1 MKRTHTC
8 GGLDEKSVG
17 KKVVLNGWIA
27 TRRDHGSLTF
37 VDVRDRYGTTQV
49 VFNPEVNKKAHE
61 VAAKLKDE
69 FVVSVQGTVAERPN
83 GTENPKIPTGRIE
96 IVADTVE
103 ILNESEALPFPIES
117 RIPVNEDMR
126 LKYRYLDLRKPEMQ
140 KNLIMRHRV
149 VKTVRDYFDALG
161 FIEIETPV
169 LAKSTPEGARDY
181 LVPSRVH
188 AGKFFALPQS
198 PQLFKQLSMVAGF
211 DRYFQVA
218 KCFRDEDLRADR
230 QPEFTQIDLEMSFPE
245 REEFFSIMEG
255 MVKAVW
261 KTSLGIG
268 VKTPFPRMTFD
279 EAMSRF
285 GSDKPDTRFGLE
297 LADISEEAGKGN
309 FEVFKSILR
318 NGGKV
323 KGINASGCA
332 NFSKSQLKTLEETA
346 KVFKAKGLV
355 TAKVTREG
363 LDSQVSKFFD
373 KKILDAIAQK
383 LQAKEGDLLLI
394 VAGPEKIVS
403 DSLSALRL
411 HLRDE
416 LKLVKPDDFKFV
428 WITDFPMFEWSEE
441 EQRWNA
447 MHHPFTSPRKEDIA
461 LLDRSPEKA
470 KAMAYD
476 LAVNGVELGGGS
488 FRIYSQ
494 ELQSKIFDILKISRE
509 DAQKK
514 FGFLLEAFKYGA
526 PPHGGIAFGLDRLVA
541 MVTGNESIREV
552 IAFPKNK
559 ACISMMDNAPSE
571 VSARQLKELSIKL
584 DLEEGLPGKKDKA

>member
-8 GGLDEKSVG
+8 GQLDEKSVG

-49 VFNPEVNKKAHE
+49 VFNPETAKKAHE
-61 VAAKLKDE
+61 TASGLKNE
-69 FVVSVQGTVAERPN
+69 FVVSIQGKVAKRPN
-83 GTENPKIPTGRIE
+83 GTENPKIPTGQIE
-96 IVADTVE
+96 VIADAVE
-103 ILNESEALPFPIES
+103 ILNESEALPFPLDS
-117 RIPVNEDMR
+117 RIPVNEDTR

-140 KNLIMRHRV
+140 KNLIARHRV

-211 DRYFQVA
+211 DRYMQIA

-245 REEFFSIMEG
+245 KEEFFSIMEG
-255 MVKAVW
+255 MAKVVW
-261 KTSLGIG
+261 KAALNIG

-285 GSDKPDTRFGLE
+285 GSDKPDIRFGME
-297 LADISEEAGKGN
+297 ISDISEEAAKGS
-309 FEVFKSILR
+309 FEVFKNILKA
-318 NGGKV
+318 GGKV

-332 NFSKSQLKTLEETA
+332 GFSKSQLKTLEETA
-346 KVFKAKGLV
+346 KIYKAKGLV
-355 TAKVTREG
+355 TAKISKDGVE
-363 LDSQVSKFFD
+363 SQVSKFFD
-373 KKILDAIAQK
+373 KKILDAIAKK
-383 LQAKEGDLLLI
+383 LDAKEGDLLLI
-394 VAGPEKIVS
+394 VAGHEKVVS

-447 MHHPFTSPRKEDIA
+447 MHHPFTSPRKEDIH
-461 LLDRSPEKA
+461 LLDKSPEKA

-488 FRIYSQ
+488 FRIHSP
-494 ELQSKIFDILKISRE
+494 ELQSKIFDILKISKA
-509 DAQKK
+509 DAQAK
-514 FGFLLEAFKYGA
+514 FGFLLDALRFGA
-526 PPHGGIAFGLDRLVA
+526 PPHGGIAFGLDRLAA
-541 MVTGNESIREV
+541 MLTGNESIREV

-559 ACISMMDNAPSE
+559 ACVSLMDEAPSS
-571 VSARQLKELSIKL
+571 VSAKQLKELSIRL
-584 DLEEGLPGKKDKA
+584 DVEEDLIEKKAKP